1 MPPRRRIA
9 PSSGSP
15 SPVQSDSESITL
27 PTPPNRFNASTRVP
41 STAPTSIKN
50 GSGSGKPSEEEPEEE
65 LVISDSED
73 QREEEPKQQKRPS
86 LGSRAGY
93 VLLFTPTTRW

>member
-15 SPVQSDSESITL
+15 SPVESDSESVL
-27 PTPPNRFNASTRVP
+27 PTPPNRFNSSSRSIRVP
-41 STAPTSIKN
+41 STASTSIQN
-50 GSGSGKPSEEEPEEE
+50 ESGKPSEEE

-73 QREEEPKQQKRPS
+73 QAEDELNIKHQEQKPKRPT
-86 LGSRAGY
+86 LGSRSG
-93 VLLFTPTTRW
+93 